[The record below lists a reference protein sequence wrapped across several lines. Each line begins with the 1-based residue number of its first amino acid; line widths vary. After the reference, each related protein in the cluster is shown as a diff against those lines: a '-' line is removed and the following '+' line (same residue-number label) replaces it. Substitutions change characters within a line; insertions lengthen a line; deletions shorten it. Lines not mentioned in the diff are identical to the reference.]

1 KTLEHNLNRGHKRLR
16 IFELARVFH
25 GETKDLQPL
34 KLSGL
39 VYGNYTNPSWSSNNR
54 LVDFYDLKNDIEV
67 LLSGL
72 GEIKFIVCNDN
83 SVFHSGRCAK
93 ILLCNKP
100 IGILGQLHPK
110 YKAEFN
116 LSELPY
122 IFELAVD
129 SLTNQNPEF
138 LVKKVSKFQKA
149 MRDLAFLIESNINV
163 GDVQDAILSA
173 NVPYLISANVFD
185 IYQGDKL
192 ADVKLNGNAVKSVA
206 INFLFQGNK
215 TLSDEEINIS
225 MGQIQQCIQENF
237 TVQLRT

>member
-1 KTLEHNLNRGHKRLR
+1 RGHKRLR

-138 LVKKVSKFQKA
+138 LVKEVSKFQKA
-149 MRDLAFLIESNINV
+149 LRDLAFLIESNIN
-163 GDVQDAILSA
+163 
-173 NVPYLISANVFD
+173 
-185 IYQGDKL
+185 QGDKL